1 MSSQRRASVISFVLS
16 LIAIGF
22 TFISISSL
30 TEANNTA
37 GDKFYFLKKQG
48 FWIIVSLLAFYIASK
63 IKLELVKKM
72 SSLFYFFSL
81 ICLVLVLIPGFS
93 NPILGARRW
102 LNLGPLSFQPSELLK
117 LSSVIFFANLFSQES
132 KKTFSNLVI
141 YLIGPFLLIILEPN
155 LSTALLVS
163 AISISMFYLSGGK
176 IMPIFMLCLGFI
188 VLPDFGHYFTIKH
201 DYC

>member
-63 IKLELVKKM
+63 NYVRRNYYILPDIT
-72 SSLFYFFSL
+72 S
-81 ICLVLVLIPGFS
+81 FS
-93 NPILGARRW
+93 NNTTGHNMR
-102 LNLGPLSFQPSELLK
+102 K
-117 LSSVIFFANLFSQES
+117 
-132 KKTFSNLVI
+132 
-141 YLIGPFLLIILEPN
+141 
-155 LSTALLVS
+155 
-163 AISISMFYLSGGK
+163 M
-176 IMPIFMLCLGFI
+176 
-188 VLPDFGHYFTIKH
+188 PDFGSLTDLAIRINNSCFVSKVFFHIISYLAI
-201 DYC
+201 